1 MNVTKKVLLVAM
13 TMAVSAAATAQNVR
27 LAKVISVTPI
37 ETMQQSYE
45 LRPVC
50 TRTSVP
56 VYREVPVHTEAPVV
70 QTHVQRDTAAPLLGM
85 LLGAA
90 IGGHVFRGDAKVAGT
105 ILGGAVGYGVGNDSA
120 STVTTTTVQRGYS
133 TSYRTELV
141 GYQEKEICQ
150 TVYENTYR
158 PVISGYRVTFV
169 LDNVQRT
176 VTMSSRPADYV
187 KVVTSTTVVEP

>member
-1 MNVTKKVLLVAM
+1 MKFTKTLTIAFLMTAVA
-13 TMAVSAAATAQNVR
+13 ACSAFAQNVR
-27 LAKVISVTPI
+27 LAKVVSVVPI

-56 VYREVPVHTEAPVV
+56 VYREVPVHVDAPVV
-70 QTHVQRDTAAPLLGM
+70 QTHVQRDSAAPLLGM

-90 IGGHVFRGDAKVAGT
+90 IGGNVFRGDAKVAGA

-120 STVTTTTVQRGYS
+120 TITTTSQRGYV
-133 TSYRTELV
+133 TTYRTELV
-141 GYQEKEICQ
+141 GYQDKEVCQ

-158 PVISGYRVTFV
+158 AVVTGYHVTFI
-169 LDNVQRT
+169 LDNVRRT
-176 VTMSSRPADYV
+176 VIMNTKPADYV
-187 KVVTSTTVVEP
+187 RVITSSTVAVEP

>member
-90 IGGHVFRGDAKVAGT
+90 IGGHVFRGDAKVAGA

-141 GYQEKEICQ
+141 GYQEKESCQ

-158 PVISGYRVTFV
+158 PVISGYRVTFL